1 MIAVIKGNIPKNMMP
16 ITASHAI
23 NGWNQNATIQNA
35 NIVRIVQNVLS
46 TNLTDKTLN
55 I

>member
-1 MIAVIKGNIPKNMMP
+1 MIAVIKGNIPIDMMR
-16 ITASHAI
+16 ITASRVI
-23 NGWNQNATIQNA
+23 NGWNQNVTTQNA
-35 NIVRIVQNVLS
+35 NIARIVQNVLS